1 MPMILDRER
10 DWALYTKSTG
20 GEWLT
25 HWHQDDKDTFEY
37 EGVAY
42 SRIGPVARAYTAA
55 RAEELIRQQLPG
67 Q

>member
-20 GEWLT
+20 GEHLM
-25 HWHQDDKDTFEY
+25 HWHQDDKDTFEH
-37 EGVAY
+37 EGVTY
-42 SRIGPVARAYTAA
+42 QRIGPVARAFTAA
-55 RAEELIRQQLPG
+55 RAETLIRQQLPN